1 MAGEAPAM
9 RMVQTLVASGYR
21 SVRVK
26 VGSVA
31 FAAHAA
37 DPALRTAAV
46 AAPVVVPAAEAATTV
61 ASPSPGWV
69 DVHVAPGDA
78 VEEGVTVA
86 TVRTH
91 LGQHAVAAP
100 IDGRVA
106 AVDVAAQQ
114 FVGSGTAILTIA
126 ATS

>member
-31 FAAHAA
+31 FAARAA
-37 DPALRTAAV
+37 DQAMQTAV
-46 AAPVVVPAAEAATTV
+46 PAAPVASPATATV
-61 ASPSPGWV
+61 AAVESPSPGWV
-69 DVHVAPGDA
+69 DVHVAQGDA
-78 VEEGVTVA
+78 VEKGSTVA

-91 LGQHAVAAP
+91 LGQHEVASP
-100 IDGRVA
+100 VDGRVA